1 MKDYVLVGLLLLVV
15 EIAYIWL
22 AKRIGVVDRPH
33 HQSSHTGTVVR
44 GGGILFYIAYLVWF
58 IWSGFQMPMIFVG
71 LSILAFVSFVDD
83 IHSVSPKIRLVCQFA
98 AFLIMLYN
106 VHVFSQPLQ
115 PLFLLSVACVGVV
128 NIYNFMDGVNGMTGG
143 YSLVAILSLIYVN
156 HFITHFID
164 NDLLL
169 FVLMAI
175 LVFCFFN
182 FRTHAKCFAGDVGAL
197 SIGFIILFLILKLFL
212 QEAQLYWMSFI
223 VVYAV
228 DGGMTMLHRTFLGE
242 NLMTPHKKHAYQ
254 IMANELGM
262 GHLKVS
268 LIYMALQVLCNIWLI
283 ANPGNTTLF
292 IQLLLLSVLYLW
304 FMNRYYHLHAE

>member
-1 MKDYVLVGLLLLVV
+1 MKDYVLVGVLLLVV

-22 AKRIGVVDRPH
+22 AKRLGVVDRPH
-33 HQSSHTGTVVR
+33 HQSSHTGSVVR

-98 AFLIMLYN
+98 AFLIMLYH

-164 NDLLL
+164 NDLLV

-268 LIYMALQVLCNIWLI
+268 LIYMGLQALCNVWLI

>member
-22 AKRIGVVDRPH
+22 AKRVGVVDRPH
-33 HQSSHTGTVVR
+33 HQSSHTGSVVR

-58 IWSGFQMPMIFVG
+58 VWSGFQMPMIFVG

-98 AFLIMLYN
+98 AFLIMLYH

-164 NDLLL
+164 NDLLV

-268 LIYMALQVLCNIWLI
+268 LIYMALQVLCNVWLI

-292 IQLLLLSVLYLW
+292 IQLLLLSMLYLW

>member
-1 MKDYVLVGLLLLVV
+1 MKDYVLVGVLLLVV

-22 AKRIGVVDRPH
+22 AKRMGVVDRPH

-83 IHSVSPKIRLVCQFA
+83 IHSVSPKIRQVCQFA

-164 NDLLL
+164 NDLLV

-268 LIYMALQVLCNIWLI
+268 LIYMGLQALCNVWLI

>member
-1 MKDYVLVGLLLLVV
+1 MKDYVLVGVLLLVV

-58 IWSGFQMPMIFVG
+58 VWSGFQMPMIFVG

-98 AFLIMLYN
+98 AFLIMLYH